1 MPELPDVEIERRALE
16 RGALGRRIVALERFD
31 PWVSRPHS
39 RRELATAL
47 EGRELTAAG
56 RRGKTMWVE
65 TGGGPLLGLHLG
77 MTGRIAIDE
86 PLDARGW
93 DRFAV
98 TFDDGGRMALND
110 FRRLGRAVLEP
121 NLDAL
126 GPDAA
131 EVGREEFRKLVGRG
145 RAPVKA
151 RLMDQS
157 VVAGIGNLLADE
169 ALWRAEVAPTRLAGE
184 LSEDELDAIRRE
196 VRAANREAI
205 RGGSLAV
212 GKFVPY
218 RERGGPC
225 PRCGTELR
233 VTRIGGRTTYWCP
246 REQL

>member
-1 MPELPDVEIERRALE
+1 MPELPDVEIERRAVE
-16 RGALGRRIVALERFD
+16 RGALGRRIAALERFD

-39 RRELATAL
+39 RRDLATAL
-47 EGRELTAAG
+47 EGRTLTAAG

-86 PLDARGW
+86 PPDERGW

-131 EVGREEFRKLVGRG
+131 EVGREEFRSLVGRG
-145 RAPVKA
+145 RSPVKA

-157 VVAGIGNLLADE
+157 VVAGVGNLLADE
-169 ALWRAEVAPTRLAGE
+169 ALFRARVAPTRPAGE
-184 LSEDELDAIRRE
+184 LDEDELDAIRRE

-212 GKFVPY
+212 GKFVRY
-218 RERGGPC
+218 RERGRAC
-225 PRCGTELR
+225 PRCGAELR
-233 VTRIGGRTTYWCP
+233 VAQVGGRTTYWCP
-246 REQL
+246 REQV

>member
-1 MPELPDVEIERRALE
+1 MPELPDVEIERRRVE
-16 RGALGRRIVALERFD
+16 RGALGRRIAALERFD

-39 RRELATAL
+39 EADVRSAL
-47 EGRELTAAG
+47 EGRTLVRTG
-56 RRGKTMWVE
+56 RRGKSMWIE
-65 TGGGPLLGLHLG
+65 TDGPVLGLHLG

-86 PLDARGW
+86 PPHDRW

-98 TFDDGGRMALND
+98 RFEDGGRLALHD

-121 NLDAL
+121 DIDAL

-131 EVGREEFRKLVGRG
+131 EVGREEFRELVRRS

-169 ALWRAEVAPTRLAGE
+169 AMWRAGIWPRRPARDLSDEEVDR
-184 LSEDELDAIRRE
+184 IRRE

-218 RERGGPC
+218 REPGGVC
-225 PRCGTELR
+225 PRCGGELAR
-233 VTRIGGRTTYWCP
+233 GQVGGRTTYWCP
-246 REQL
+246 RDQPGP